1 MVPPLRRCPLWRRW
15 EAPTGRCAIAQT
27 SPSTGLAHEAIGLRE
42 VLFQSITHMAPAAA
56 VAFSI
61 IVGAQ
66 FAGGALPLAVV
77 LALVACLLVAVSI
90 GQLAKHLPSAG
101 GFYTYTARGLH
112 PAFGFLVA
120 WGYAFAEP
128 FVAPLLYLI
137 FGNVVGGVL
146 SSEFGWS
153 FETWWVISAVV
164 AAVVVFVL
172 GYLGV
177 TISAGTGT
185 VLGIFEIGV
194 FLALALWLI
203 VKAGNANTLAVFG
216 TGQATVEGFTGFSG
230 IAAASIYTIL
240 AFIGFEAAAPL
251 AEEAK
256 DPRRTIRQAVIYS
269 APGIGVFYVITTY
282 AATVFFGP
290 DKMAGF
296 AKFGNG
302 NPWDGL
308 ARQVWGVGWV
318 VVFLAIAN
326 SAIANANVAANA
338 TTRTWYAM
346 GRIRLLPSG
355 FARVHPTRRSPYVA
369 VTAQFVFALVVSL
382 WLGKQ
387 YGPLTAFALIATID
401 TAIIITI
408 YILVNLA
415 CMLFY
420 ARQRRSEFN
429 LLLHG
434 VVPVLGI
441 LAFVPAFFTALGI
454 GKSVFKFVSALPY
467 PISLTVLEV
476 WTEDAFG
483 GKVRGPEDVVSRVI
497 DFPFVNPQ
505 TGPFHVEGAEP
516 GDTLAVHFVSIEPS
530 RDWAASTTV
539 PLFGALSATHTTA
552 MLHEPLPEV
561 VWIYQVDR
569 RRRTVTYT
577 TAGGDYTVDLPL
589 DPMHGTVGVAPG
601 GFEARSSLVPD
612 AHGGN
617 MDTPEMRAGTSC
629 YLGVNVEGASF
640 SLGDGHCRQ
649 GEGETCGVAVEAAM
663 DTVLVLDLVKGVATP
678 WPRLETD
685 SHIMTAGSARPLEDA
700 FRIAQ
705 ADLVQWLASDFGLD
719 ALDGYQLVTQASET
733 PVANVCD
740 PNYTVVA
747 KLRKQ
752 YLPER
757 TVYGGTHARMR
768 ELGRAY
774 LAERG

>member
-1 MVPPLRRCPLWRRW
+1 MDAQARLGGRVRARVTPNADRSIRADRTCLAFQAPVVPPLRRCPLWRRW

-66 FAGGALPLAVV
+66 FAGGALPLAVI
-77 LALVACLLVAVSI
+77 LALVACLLVAISI

-146 SSEFGWS
+146 QTEFGWS
-153 FETWWVISAVV
+153 FETWWVVSAVV
-164 AAVVVFVL
+164 AAVVVFAL

-177 TISAGTGT
+177 TISAGVGT
-185 VLGIFEIGV
+185 ILGIFEIGV

-203 VKAGNANTLAVFG
+203 VKAGDANTLSVFG
-216 TGQATVEGFTGFSG
+216 TGQAKVAGFTGFSG

-256 DPRRTIRQAVIYS
+256 DPRRTIGQAVIYS
-269 APGIGVFYVITTY
+269 ALGIGVFYVITTY

-346 GRIRLLPSG
+346 GRIRLLPSA

-369 VTAQFVFALVVSL
+369 VTVQFVFALVVSL

-429 LLLHG
+429 LVLHG

-454 GKSVFKFVSALPY
+454 GKSLFKFVSPLPY
-467 PISLTVLEV
+467 PISLTGLVVGSWFVLGVIYLVFLYRRHPDRVRETGRV
-476 WTEDAFG
+476 FLEEPTE
-483 GKVRGPEDVVSRVI
+483 P
-497 DFPFVNPQ
+497 
-505 TGPFHVEGAEP
+505 
-516 GDTLAVHFVSIEPS
+516 
-530 RDWAASTTV
+530 AAS
-539 PLFGALSATHTTA
+539 
-552 MLHEPLPEV
+552 
-561 VWIYQVDR
+561 R
-569 RRRTVTYT
+569 
-577 TAGGDYTVDLPL
+577 
-589 DPMHGTVGVAPG
+589 
-601 GFEARSSLVPD
+601 
-612 AHGGN
+612 
-617 MDTPEMRAGTSC
+617 
-629 YLGVNVEGASF
+629 
-640 SLGDGHCRQ
+640 
-649 GEGETCGVAVEAAM
+649 EAA
-663 DTVLVLDLVKGVATP
+663 V
-678 WPRLETD
+678 
-685 SHIMTAGSARPLEDA
+685 
-700 FRIAQ
+700 
-705 ADLVQWLASDFGLD
+705 
-719 ALDGYQLVTQASET
+719 
-733 PVANVCD
+733 
-740 PNYTVVA
+740 
-747 KLRKQ
+747 
-752 YLPER
+752 
-757 TVYGGTHARMR
+757 
-768 ELGRAY
+768 
-774 LAERG
+774 

>member
-1 MVPPLRRCPLWRRW
+1 M
-15 EAPTGRCAIAQT
+15 AQT
-27 SPSTGLAHEAIGLRE
+27 SPSTGLAREAIGLRE

-66 FAGGALPLAVV
+66 FAGGALPLAVI
-77 LALVACLLVAVSI
+77 LALVACLLVAISI

-146 SSEFGWS
+146 QTEFGWS
-153 FETWWVISAVV
+153 FETWWVVSAVV
-164 AAVVVFVL
+164 AAVVVFAL

-177 TISAGTGT
+177 TISAGVGT
-185 VLGIFEIGV
+185 ILGIFEIGV

-203 VKAGNANTLAVFG
+203 VKAGDANTLSVFG
-216 TGQATVEGFTGFSG
+216 TGQAKVAGFTGFSG

-256 DPRRTIRQAVIYS
+256 DPRRTIGQAVIYS
-269 APGIGVFYVITTY
+269 ALGIGVFYVLTTY

-290 DKMAGF
+290 DKMVDF

-308 ARQVWGVGWV
+308 ARQVWGAGWV

-326 SAIANANVAANA
+326 SAIANSNAAANA

-346 GRIRLLPSG
+346 GRIRLLPSA

-369 VTAQFVFALVVSL
+369 VTVQFVFALVVSL

-420 ARQRRSEFN
+420 AR
-429 LLLHG
+429 
-434 VVPVLGI
+434 
-441 LAFVPAFFTALGI
+441 FFTALGI
-454 GKSVFKFVSALPY
+454 GKSLFKFVSPLPY
-467 PISLTVLEV
+467 PISLTGLVVGSWFVLGVIYLVFLYRRHPDRVRETGRV
-476 WTEDAFG
+476 FLEEPTE
-483 GKVRGPEDVVSRVI
+483 P
-497 DFPFVNPQ
+497 
-505 TGPFHVEGAEP
+505 
-516 GDTLAVHFVSIEPS
+516 
-530 RDWAASTTV
+530 AAS
-539 PLFGALSATHTTA
+539 
-552 MLHEPLPEV
+552 
-561 VWIYQVDR
+561 R
-569 RRRTVTYT
+569 
-577 TAGGDYTVDLPL
+577 
-589 DPMHGTVGVAPG
+589 
-601 GFEARSSLVPD
+601 
-612 AHGGN
+612 
-617 MDTPEMRAGTSC
+617 
-629 YLGVNVEGASF
+629 
-640 SLGDGHCRQ
+640 
-649 GEGETCGVAVEAAM
+649 EAA
-663 DTVLVLDLVKGVATP
+663 V
-678 WPRLETD
+678 
-685 SHIMTAGSARPLEDA
+685 
-700 FRIAQ
+700 
-705 ADLVQWLASDFGLD
+705 
-719 ALDGYQLVTQASET
+719 
-733 PVANVCD
+733 
-740 PNYTVVA
+740 
-747 KLRKQ
+747 
-752 YLPER
+752 
-757 TVYGGTHARMR
+757 
-768 ELGRAY
+768 
-774 LAERG
+774 